1 MLCSRCQIAAAAACL
16 ACKQPLQNPAF
27 KTYQG
32 ASPLPFLFCSADANK
47 DVSFTMPTLNWIG
60 KEKGTESPLGCALP
74 DTGKAIH
81 LQRGSI
87 R

>member
-32 ASPLPFLFCSADANK
+32 ASPLPFLFCSADADK

-60 KEKGTESPLGCALP
+60 I
-74 DTGKAIH
+74 GKFF
-81 LQRGSI
+81 LYFKNSTSYDEGSKKRATI
-87 R
+87 AMH